1 MIFPY
6 ICFMKS
12 SSVRNQI
19 IETASKLFYTQGYNS
34 TGINQIIKEAEVA
47 KASLYQHFPSK
58 EDLLIEYLNIKAI
71 DTNKILQSVLDKH
84 KTPKAKVLSMFDFLL
99 KYAEQTEF
107 QGCNFL
113 NIASEIPKEND
124 KVKALIKKQKNHI
137 RNLFA
142 QALKPLG
149 KEKMADEMYVLF
161 DGALISS
168 KVYGDVWPIQT
179 TKKIV
184 EKLL

>member
-1 MIFPY
+1 
-6 ICFMKS
+6 MKTS
-12 SSVRNQI
+12 PVRNQI
-19 IETASKLFYTQGYNS
+19 VETASRLFYTQGYNS
-34 TGINQIIKEAEVA
+34 TGVNQIIKEAEVA

-58 EDLLIEYLNIKAI
+58 EDLLIEYLNIKATN
-71 DTNKILQSVLDKH
+71 TNKILQSVLDKY
-84 KTPKAKVLSMFDFLL
+84 KTPKEKVLSLFDFLL
-99 KYAEQTEF
+99 KYSKQTEF
-107 QGCNFL
+107 RGCSFL

-168 KVYGDVWPIQT
+168 KVYGDVWPIKT

-184 EKLL
+184 EKLI